1 MDHQQN
7 AVWSSALWTQHRSRA
22 RFPWLHS
29 RTGDKAIRNWRL
41 ASVCSIATI
50 LDKSPK
56 DSNAVFLIFCNFWLP
71 SKHCNL
77 LKNIFQFSLPTPYTK
92 LKLKKILD
100 THVQP
105 CLCVCVGGGLG
116 MCDLKRATQMQMEC
130 PRLVHDWK
138 YERCNLKIA
147 CLLEILPYL
156 KRWDTPYPHSN
167 VR

>member
-56 DSNAVFLIFCNFWLP
+56 DSNVVFLIFCNFWLP

-105 CLCVCVGGGLG
+105 CLCVCGGKVGHVWF
-116 MCDLKRATQMQMEC
+116 KES
-130 PRLVHDWK
+130 
-138 YERCNLKIA
+138 
-147 CLLEILPYL
+147 
-156 KRWDTPYPHSN
+156 HSN
-167 VR
+167 ANGVSETCPWLKVRTLQFENSLLAWDPAVSQEVRYPLPSLQR